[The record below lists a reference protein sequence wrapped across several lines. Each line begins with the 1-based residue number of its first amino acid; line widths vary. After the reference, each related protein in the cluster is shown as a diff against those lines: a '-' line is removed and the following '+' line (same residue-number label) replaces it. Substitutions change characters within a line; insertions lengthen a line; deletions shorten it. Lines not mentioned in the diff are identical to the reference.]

1 MKGDVIETDD
11 EFEESLQ
18 KQSNSSRSLIE
29 YEGIL
34 EIADEN
40 IFFWTM
46 YLKYYFKLKFDE
58 EKEEWELGYF
68 NIISQERSLFGE
80 KEEGVIKLNKAE
92 IKEPNQCEI
101 RIVQIDD
108 DEEKKKEIVLRARY
122 PEEAKAWNERISN
135 AIKNQQEISISKL
148 ISSSSLVAEE
158 STSISQRIVK
168 ESENKV
174 ISSFLFN
181 FEFKNKNKQMK
192 MKMKRIL
199 RKKLTN
205 LKKQL
210 KLE

>member
-101 RIVQIDD
+101 RIVQID
-108 DEEKKKEIVLRARY
+108 EEKKKNEEDKKEIVLRARY
-122 PEEAKAWNERISN
+122 PEEAKAWNERISK
-135 AIKNQQEISISKL
+135 AIKNQQEISNSKL
-148 ISSSSLVAEE
+148 NSSSCSSSSSSSSSSLAAEE

-181 FEFKNKNKQMK
+181 FEFKNKNK
-192 MKMKRIL
+192 
-199 RKKLTN
+199 
-205 LKKQL
+205 
-210 KLE
+210 